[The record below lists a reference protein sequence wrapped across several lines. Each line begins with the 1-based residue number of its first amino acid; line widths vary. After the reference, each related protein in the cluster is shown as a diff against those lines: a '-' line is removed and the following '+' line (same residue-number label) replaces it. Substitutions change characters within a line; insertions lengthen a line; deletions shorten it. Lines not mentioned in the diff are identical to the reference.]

1 MLLIDQKTFKEEG
14 EKTPPTVSVAAAIR
28 DVRAAV
34 PLESGVVERSYREF
48 VEQRP
53 PPNAA
58 ETTEVPS
65 IFDTVLCYCTVG
77 LVA

>member
-1 MLLIDQKTFKEEG
+1 MLLIDQKTLKEE
-14 EKTPPTVSVAAAIR
+14 EKTPTVSVAAAIR

-53 PPNAA
+53 HNAA
-58 ETTEVPS
+58 EAIDDAFFLS
-65 IFDTVLCYCTVG
+65 IFYTVLC
-77 LVA
+77 